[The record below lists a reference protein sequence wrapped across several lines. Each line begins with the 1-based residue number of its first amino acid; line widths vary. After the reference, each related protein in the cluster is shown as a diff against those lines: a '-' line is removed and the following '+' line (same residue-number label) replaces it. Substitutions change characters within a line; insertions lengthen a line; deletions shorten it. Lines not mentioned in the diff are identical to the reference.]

1 MVLLMKNLLI
11 LISLFLLTCNVSFA
25 ASITEELTQLNNLF
39 KEGAITK
46 EEFSKAKSIL
56 LKTETLIQPIEKKKK
71 SEKIVK
77 EKKKKKKKKEIKKQ
91 EIVKKNINEDLTKSY
106 MHIDE
111 IEELGNFE
119 IITEA
124 PEGMFKTKGKSFA
137 QRAKN
142 ASQNMY
148 LVFVQQKN
156 LMEKNPENLM
166 KAMGHFEF
174 FYMEQLRK
182 KKKNLAKFKEK
193 WPDIPSYIKKDI
205 KSLYSLNQ
213 ARKSM
218 RESMGLT
225 LEDDVQ
231 DALKRYMLMHDF
243 LGQAKKETIKLS
255 SKEKKLRKNSKKLNT
270 SLSNLEKNIK
280 LRKEQRI
287 TEKEFKKNISKDI
300 KKSKQALKLLSKDPD
315 NMDFYK
321 NIDKVFVDII
331 ESNSD
336 LDLSLDSLK
345 FVSGIIKDIEKDIIP
360 KRYIQN
366 MDSIS
371 VEGMPE
377 DDQKILASVSL
388 SMKLQKKEKKNLL
401 QNSIL
406 NLSNNGINVDEYVDQ
421 IKKSGFDLKTV
432 TMTFDD
438 FDNMKRWASKDWA
451 KSWKGE
457 LPGEVKDIDGNI
469 VEFTDENI
477 QDLKAQLAINTFNS
491 MIDIDQIQLES
502 SLNDSIKEIA
512 QEIQSSGGFNIDDYL
527 NQDFSITLNNYSQ
540 LVGNSVGI
548 DINDFKDLTRYA
560 NEIYGSDMKV
570 EDYANHWQSAQYMD
584 STSNWGDVTLG
595 VDLIDQ
601 VGSFDAAS
609 IAQSLGADLQ
619 TVADSIAQAATVGV
633 STDLEAA
640 AQGLG
645 YGSFADAV
653 AAYNKQYGTSY
664 TTESAK
670 EALGQ

>member
-56 LKTETLIQPIEKKKK
+56 LKTETTTKTIEKKKK

-77 EKKKKKKKKEIKKQ
+77 EKKKKKIKKQ